1 MNSGRVR
8 FENIPFPSNE
18 ISGSVWSKRKS
29 TKLTKF
35 SLGKLRVDLCFSLP
49 PFPYAH
55 TKISPIF
62 TTLPHRSTLLRYSN
76 LSLSICLVLLLKY
89 CFNFILLLL
98 SFWKT
103 LSRFFFFFFF
113 HIYEFSQ
120 IFLLIN
126 TFPFNILW
134 NFELWLEIS
143 SQIFWSSFFLISKH
157 QIHRSLLHKL
167 YLIELLLPLIS
178 CSCLILN
185 FFFFFL
191 KEKEKKLMTL
201 SLLIAISCLVAG
213 KIKEMNR
220 HLVLVS

>member
-1 MNSGRVR
+1 MLTIKFCRGVTTSAICKSFFIIKFCISIITHIKKKKRINFPFNKKKNRKRKKVGSGIGADMNSGRVR

-76 LSLSICLVLLLKY
+76 LSLSLCLVLLLKY

-103 LSRFFFFFFF
+103 LSRFFFFS
-113 HIYEFSQ
+113 FSY
-120 IFLLIN
+120 
-126 TFPFNILW
+126 LW
-134 NFELWLEIS
+134 
-143 SQIFWSSFFLISKH
+143 
-157 QIHRSLLHKL
+157 
-167 YLIELLLPLIS
+167 
-178 CSCLILN
+178 
-185 FFFFFL
+185 
-191 KEKEKKLMTL
+191 
-201 SLLIAISCLVAG
+201 
-213 KIKEMNR
+213 
-220 HLVLVS
+220 VLVDFSSN

>member
-103 LSRFFFFFFF
+103 LSRFFFLSF
-113 HIYEFSQ
+113 
-120 IFLLIN
+120 
-126 TFPFNILW
+126 
-134 NFELWLEIS
+134 IS
-143 SQIFWSSFFLISKH
+143 VSSC
-157 QIHRSLLHKL
+157 R
-167 YLIELLLPLIS
+167 
-178 CSCLILN
+178 
-185 FFFFFL
+185 FFFFL
-191 KEKEKKLMTL
+191 ILFLLTFCGTL
-201 SLLIAISCLVAG
+201 NCGLRSHRKSFGVRFFSSPS
-213 KIKEMNR
+213 IKSTALYFVNFI
-220 HLVLVS
+220 